1 MTVSAPV
8 AAPSRRRHW
17 WLALAIAAGIAAFVA
32 VNVPLVYV
40 AATSQPECGEHSK
53 APGEA
58 GRYRAAKSA
67 C

>member
-1 MTVSAPV
+1 MTLSAP
-8 AAPSRRRHW
+8 APAPSRRRHW

-32 VNVPLVYV
+32 MNVHLVYV
-40 AATSQPECGEHSK
+40 AATSQPECVEHSK

-58 GRYRAAKSA
+58 GSYRAAKSA